1 MSSREADETT
11 IANYIASQDEF
22 RNTHAD
28 TMLKLT
34 TLSDDMKLIASR
46 CARQVELE
54 MGLEAFPTLTSNK
67 LQCAEALVQAK
78 FAELKALDRTA
89 FDYPAKNS
97 KLSSEWKQAARQRD
111 QLKQELEAKYAAPL
125 QKELDEINNWF
136 QASSQLRAIKANMVL
151 ILVELNK
158 ALPPG
163 DKFKT
168 YSNSSIYVSTHI
180 DKLNAEMRA
189 RIAAHADTLTHHVCA
204 NMEITLL
211 LTSYQMAKFNLDDKA
226 TDPEPLRVA
235 LAQAIRNGMS
245 ECPICCENII
255 IGQSAITKCKHT
267 FHKTCL
273 DAWLNRGKSSCP
285 YCRREV
291 LRSDLVFK

>member
-22 RNTHAD
+22 RNTHAE
-28 TMLKLT
+28 TMLNLT

-54 MGLEAFPTLTSNK
+54 RGLEAFPTLTSNK
-67 LQCAEALVQAK
+67 VQCAEALVQEK
-78 FAELKALDRTA
+78 FAELKALDKTA
-89 FDYPAKNS
+89 FDYPVQNS
-97 KLSSEWKQAARQRD
+97 KLISEWRQAARQRD

-151 ILVELNK
+151 ILAELNK

-163 DKFKT
+163 EKFKT
-168 YSNSSIYVSTHI
+168 YSNSSIHIATHI

-204 NMEITLL
+204 NAEITLL

-226 TDPEPLRVA
+226 TDPEPLRAA

-245 ECPICCENII
+245 ECPICCDTIA
-255 IGQSAITKCKHT
+255 IGQSAITRCKHT

-273 DAWLNRGKSSCP
+273 GTWLGSGKSSCP
-285 YCRREV
+285 NCRRKV
-291 LRSDLVFK
+291 LARDLVFK